1 MVTGSCA
8 VLAIDQKIINVML
21 KLTDGSLPSHFSS
34 VGTPAW
40 TEAGKVVNA
49 MAVVDATKEAPMRR
63 SCEKCML
70 AVFTDSIWFVMIE

>member
-8 VLAIDQKIINVML
+8 VLAINRKMISVMVR
-21 KLTDGSLPSHFSS
+21 LTDGSFPSHFSS

-40 TEAGKVVNA
+40 TEAGRVVNA

-63 SCEKCML
+63 SCEKCIL
-70 AVFTDSIWFVMIE
+70 AVFTYSI